1 MALKL
6 NKTRVVFLNWD
17 SMSGCS
23 ATHQEDPAV
32 CLTCDGEPPYSEVCC
47 ANSHKRQQVKHK
59 TEVERA
65 PEEHKELRSL
75 YTTIRSRIK
84 SLGFHAGGPCFF
96 LAADAPLDKTIT
108 EIRTQVDECNAKWQV
123 CKADVDMQVYDIV
136 PDSAHEE
143 SLRSLRNS
151 VEQACNK
158 LVEALKSGELDVIKR
173 QLAKTK
179 NLSQLLEGE
188 SKDKVDELAKFTA
201 RAAGWLK
208 DAVDEGDEAI
218 ARAVEETRNGADRF
232 AGIVADLFA
241 AEASTAEAPTASDA
255 PALIAAQA

>member
-32 CLTCDGEPPYSEVCC
+32 CLTCPDEPPYSEVCR
-47 ANSHKRQQVKHK
+47 ANGHKRQQVKHK

-75 YTTIRSRIK
+75 YTEIRSKIK
-84 SLGFHAGGPCFF
+84 ALGFHAGGPCFF
-96 LAADAPLDKTIT
+96 LAADAPLDETIRD
-108 EIRTQVDECNAKWQV
+108 IRVKVDICNSTWKV
-123 CKADVDMQVYDIV
+123 CKADVDLQVYDIV

-151 VEQACNK
+151 VEQACLK
-158 LVEALKSGELDVIKR
+158 LVEALKSGELDVIRK

-208 DAVDEGDEAI
+208 DAVDEGEDAI
-218 ARAVEETRNGADRF
+218 AKAVEETRNGADRF

-241 AEASTAEAPTASDA
+241 AEPAPASTEAA
-255 PALIAAQA
+255 PVAAQA